1 MSNEKRKP
9 RRKAQTPEAREK
21 QLIALAYDRAEERLL
36 DGSATSQEI
45 CHFLKMGSIERQYE
59 LEKLRNENE
68 LLKAKTESIAS
79 QKKADELYAEAMKA
93 FGTYRGFSD
102 DSSEEDSDG

>member
-1 MSNEKRKP
+1 METSSAITADDSILLTIRKR
-9 RRKAQTPEAREK
+9 
-21 QLIALAYDRAEERLL
+21 LG
-36 DGSATSQEI
+36 GSASSQEI

-93 FGTYRGFSD
+93 FGTYRGFSE
-102 DSSEEDSDG
+102 DSSEEDSDD